1 MTQNPFSRF
10 PPEPDPIVRQPNR
23 GVPDPGTPRVAWLA
37 GLIAALCFGAVVY
50 LNQASTS
57 SSSTQKAAKAVASE
71 HAVDLADPVTLA
83 MKMVVKLAHLFDN
96 GDERSRADWLAQAQ
110 SPVTDPAKRSEV
122 ERVREA
128 IVHAEILKGEAGA
141 KEAER
146 LFDAMEQE
154 FADRPDRLAR
164 KLDETEQEHIDQARK
179 DIATLRRVYSSPASG
194 DAEPP
199 SDEERQRLVA
209 RHGWFADVA
218 LSFGKPETDPERA
231 RLLSGGGA
239 IIGAILLIAAA
250 GLVAAVGGMGCSI
263 AMVVL
268 IATGKIRRRFVAP
281 APGGSFG
288 WELLAAFLVA
298 FLAFRVGASLIGAS
312 LSAGGAPP
320 PWFAYI
326 ALGGQW
332 LVAIA
337 IFYPLLRGVT
347 FGEYRRLVG
356 WTAERGIFREIGA
369 GIFGYLAG
377 LPLVFGALL
386 VSLLLNFLIQWWSG
400 KDNVPPENPIL
411 GIAGRGD
418 ALLLVLLFTLATI
431 WAPIVEETVF
441 RGAVFR
447 AMRAHVGF
455 LVAAAASALAFGFM
469 HGYQVQL
476 LGPVISIGFVFALI
490 REWRGSII
498 GPMVAHFLNNAT
510 ILSILFLVLS
520 AAA

>member
-10 PPEPDPIVRQPNR
+10 PPEPGPVVRPVHP
-23 GVPDPGTPRVAWLA
+23 GVPDPGTPGMAWLA
-37 GLIAALCFGAVVY
+37 GLIAVVCFATVVY
-50 LNQASTS
+50 LNQVSTA
-57 SSSTQKAAKAVASE
+57 SSSTQKAAKAVSTQQAI
-71 HAVDLADPVTLA
+71 DLADPVTLA

-96 GDERSRADWLAQAQ
+96 GDQTSRAQWLAQAQ

-128 IVHAEILKGEAGA
+128 IVHAEILKGEDGA
-141 KEAER
+141 KEADR
-146 LFDAMEQE
+146 LFDAMESE

-164 KLDETEQEHIDQARK
+164 KLEEDEQERIEQAK
-179 DIATLRRVYSSPASG
+179 QDIATLRQVYSLGGAG
-194 DAEPP
+194 DAAPLT
-199 SDEERQRLVA
+199 EEQRQRLIQ
-209 RHGWFADVA
+209 RHDWFAKVA
-218 LSFGKPETDPERA
+218 FTFGKPESDPERA
-231 RLLSGGGA
+231 ALLSGGGA
-239 IIGAILLIAAA
+239 LIAGILLIVVA
-250 GLVAAVGGMGCSI
+250 GLVAAMGGMGCSI

-298 FLAFRVGASLIGAS
+298 FLGFRVAATILGAVL
-312 LSAGGAPP
+312 AGTGSPP
-320 PWFAYI
+320 AWYAYV

-332 LVAIA
+332 LVALS
-337 IFYPLLRGVT
+337 IFFPLLRGVK
-347 FGEYRRLVG
+347 FGEYRKLVG

-377 LPLVFGALL
+377 LPIVFGALL
-386 VSLLLNFLIQWWSG
+386 FSLLLNFLIHWWSG
-400 KDNVPPENPIL
+400 KDAETPENPIL
-411 GIAGRGD
+411 EIAGRGD
-418 ALLLVLLFTLATI
+418 TILLVLLFTLATI

-441 RGAVFR
+441 RGGVFR

-455 LVAAAASALAFGFM
+455 VVAAIASALVFGFM

-476 LGPVISIGFVFALI
+476 LGPVIAIGLVFALI

-510 ILSILFLVLS
+510 ILGILFLVLT